1 MPVTLTLIGKRPG
14 QQQFGLDTFT
24 EHYKCDVTADVV
36 LTDGSVPAMGSVHPS
51 YPFMFVTARYC
62 SETSESAS
70 ALDLTYMG
78 VLGGTCVITL
88 NDPGADYVAGDQVA
102 IASGSEIAGIVV
114 DSVGGGGEI
123 ATFHVSFNNF
133 TTSHT
138 ALAAVNIAGSGL
150 GSGATFDVD
159 ASAFSLPAQRA
170 STGGQ
175 IASVSTNTD
184 ADIFPATTTN
194 PLTLNYYA
202 VTNTLSFISNDPGD
216 ASEPTDPREIVVTDF
231 VSWDLGFGGQPA
243 GSFPALEAYWLASA
257 LVQRIVEPPA
267 DIEPLV
273 SGQFYQITKRKTRT
287 LFPYAPPS

>member
-1 MPVTLTLIGKRPG
+1 MAVTLTLIGKTPG
-14 QQQFGLDTFT
+14 QTQFGLDTFT
-24 EHYKCDVTADVV
+24 ESYKCDATADIV
-36 LTDGSVPAMGSVHPS
+36 LTDTSVPAIGDAHPVWG
-51 YPFMFVTARYC
+51 FMFVTNRYC

-70 ALDLTYMG
+70 ALDLVYTG
-78 VLGGTCVITL
+78 LLQTNGDTDPVLPL
-88 NDPGADYVAGDQVA
+88 QKP
-102 IASGSEIAGIVV
+102 
-114 DSVGGGGEI
+114 
-123 ATFHVSFNNF
+123 
-133 TTSHT
+133 
-138 ALAAVNIAGSGL
+138 
-150 GSGATFDVD
+150 
-159 ASAFSLPAQRA
+159 

-194 PLTLNYYA
+194 PLTLQYYSI
-202 VTNTLSFISNDPGD
+202 TNTLSFVSNDPDD
-216 ASEPTDPREIVVTDF
+216 AAEPTDPREIVVTDF

>member
-1 MPVTLTLIGKRPG
+1 MAVTLTLTGKRPG

-24 EHYKCDVTADVV
+24 ESYKCDATADVV
-36 LTDGSVPAMGSVHPS
+36 LTDGSVPAIGAAHPD
-51 YPFMFVTARYC
+51 YDFMFVTARYC
-62 SETSESAS
+62 TETSESAS

-78 VLGGTCVITL
+78 TL
-88 NDPGADYVAGDQVA
+88 LSAD
-102 IASGSEIAGIVV
+102 
-114 DSVGGGGEI
+114 
-123 ATFHVSFNNF
+123 
-133 TTSHT
+133 
-138 ALAAVNIAGSGL
+138 AAPV
-150 GSGATFDVD
+150 
-159 ASAFSLPAQRA
+159 LPAQRP

-194 PLTLNYYA
+194 PLTLQYYS
-202 VTNTLSFISNDPGD
+202 VTNTLSFISNDPDD